1 MAMFQR
7 TKPCLLNVIK
17 LSSVS
22 IFRPTMSYICKY
34 LVTVCVAASL
44 LTLSSNSA
52 FAVGT
57 LANTPISNTAS
68 LAYDVNG
75 VAQANI
81 TSPAATFV
89 VDRKIN
95 LTVVTVDSNAVT
107 VAPGQALAVTTFTV
121 TNTGN
126 DSQDFNLGA
135 ANLPNTTTIF
145 GPPALSDSFDGT
157 SCNAYA
163 KSSAAGPFVA
173 GTDNV
178 PANLFIDELAPDLTK
193 TVYVVCSIP
202 AAQAINTV
210 AVVSLTATALIGG
223 TAGTKGG
230 ALTNDASSP
239 NTAGV
244 DTVFA
249 NPPLTLSSDGTIPA
263 QPGADAKATA
273 RDAYRVLSVAT
284 TVTKGANCNPTP
296 ADCSQA
302 KTGTVITY
310 QLLISITG
318 SGSADSLVITD
329 PLPTNLTYAGSLI
342 VPPSTVSSDFGVT
355 TPNTLTVKFGNVVA
369 PANLTIQFNAT
380 IN

>member
-1 MAMFQR
+1 MTTFS
-7 TKPCLLNVIK
+7 K
-17 LSSVS
+17 
-22 IFRPTMSYICKY
+22 IF
-34 LVTVCVAASL
+34 ASL
-44 LTLSSNSA
+44 CATTCVLLVSSNLA
-52 FAVGT
+52 FAAGT
-57 LANTPISNTAS
+57 LANTPISNTAT

-75 VAQANI
+75 VVQPTI

-95 LTVVTVDSNAVT
+95 LAVAEANG
-107 VAPGQALAVTTFTV
+107 APSIVGQGQAVAVTTFTV
-121 TNTGN
+121 SNTGN
-126 DSQDFNLGA
+126 DTQDFGLA
-135 ANLPNTTTIF
+135 VANLPNGTIIF
-145 GPPALSDSFDGT
+145 NNLPPFSDSFDGT

-173 GTDNV
+173 GIDNV

-223 TAGTKGG
+223 TAGTGG
-230 ALTNDASSP
+230 ALTNDALTP

-249 NPPLTLSSDGTIPA
+249 DPDTLADNANATIPR
-263 QPGADAKATA
+263 QTPSDAKALA
-273 RDAYRVLSVAT
+273 RDAYRVVSVAT
-284 TVTKGANCNPTP
+284 NVTKSATCSPTP
-296 ADCSQA
+296 ANCSQA

-310 QLLISITG
+310 QLLITITG
-318 SGSADSLVITD
+318 SGSADALVITD
-329 PLPTNLTYAGSLI
+329 PIPANLTYVANSITVGGSPRTDAI
-342 VPPSTVSSDFGVT
+342 DADNTQFSANTVSV
-355 TPNTLTVKFGNVVA
+355 NFGNVVA